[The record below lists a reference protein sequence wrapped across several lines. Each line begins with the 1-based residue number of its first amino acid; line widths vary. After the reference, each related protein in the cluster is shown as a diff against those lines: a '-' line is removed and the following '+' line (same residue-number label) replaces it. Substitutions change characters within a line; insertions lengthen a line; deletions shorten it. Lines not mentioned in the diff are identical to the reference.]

1 MGIAVEREKEEL
13 EEGDG
18 VKERRDVCV
27 GEGRTTARKQ
37 CEGRGLTVRCPELI
51 IHSPCF
57 TGTGY
62 KLQNRKVFS
71 MTAGASPSGDI
82 RFKRFT
88 RI

>member
-1 MGIAVEREKEEL
+1 M
-13 EEGDG
+13 
-18 VKERRDVCV
+18 

-62 KLQNRKVFS
+62 KLQNRKVFFDDS
-71 MTAGASPSGDI
+71 RGFHFRRYT
-82 RFKRFT
+82 F
-88 RI
+88 